1 MSGIFDK
8 SSFFLASI
16 ALLLAFLSYQKT
28 GEAPWV
34 PAGRAGSLIV
44 IILPKLI
51 LGMFIGALIADIL
64 PREILQSWLSD
75 RSGWRGILIGW
86 LAGSCSPWA
95 RLRPLSA
102 RGQSDTGGAGFG
114 PMITMLTA
122 SALIGPVRAFAYEI
136 PILGTE
142 FFTIRVISVF
152 WIPPLAG
159 VVAQTVVRVIK
170 GAKRF
175 VRGLRWANLS
185 CRPTPSRSRDSF

>member
-8 SSFFLASI
+8 SSLFLASI
-16 ALLLAFLSYQKT
+16 ALLLAFLAYQKT
-28 GEAPWV
+28 GELPWA

-44 IILPKLI
+44 TILPKLI

-64 PREILQSWLSD
+64 PREILQNWLSD
-75 RSGWRGILIGW
+75 RSGWRGIFIGW
-86 LAGSCSPWA
+86 LAGFMFPMGA
-95 RLRPLSA
+95 PFVLYPLVA
-102 RGQSDTGGAGFG
+102 GLMQGGAGFG

-142 FFTIRVISVF
+142 FFTFRVISVF

-159 VVAQTVVRVIK
+159 VVAQTVVRIIK
-170 GAKRF
+170 G
-175 VRGLRWANLS
+175 G
-185 CRPTPSRSRDSF
+185 